1 MYYQR
6 SPTYYHTHP
15 YQQNADEVR
24 TLLPHHPSRMS
35 DSSLP
40 AASVRNSTA
49 LDRPADDYL
58 TQQPVLHRVWYNG
71 DRGPPV
77 AESPMT
83 SYPRDVTE
91 QTEGVPAM
99 TSPPSPYDC
108 KPPYSYISLIAMA
121 IESFPGRRSIFRYI
135 YRPILQ
141 PLYYEQQS
149 AMMKT
154 DAGTC
159 ASLSVSLLT
168 TSFRLSN
175 HFLLYTPIDLRFQL
189 YQQSNQT
196 LHSDQPKIYP
206 TVF

>member
-15 YQQNADEVR
+15 YQQNADEVS

-83 SYPRDVTE
+83 SYSRDVTE

-141 PLYYEQQS
+141 PLYYEQH
-149 AMMKT
+149 
-154 DAGTC
+154 GLL
-159 ASLSVSLLT
+159 SLFAVGLAHWPAYGFFSPSIK
-168 TSFRLSN
+168 SN
-175 HFLLYTPIDLRFQL
+175 TI
-189 YQQSNQT
+189 
-196 LHSDQPKIYP
+196 K
-206 TVF
+206 